1 MSLLSRFE
9 EFLTHNALVKHG
21 TGVLVAV
28 SGGVDSMVLLNLFRA
43 IASEWD
49 LTLSLAHI
57 NHGLR
62 GEESDGDEEFV
73 RDFAIEAGLQ
83 IFSTRI
89 DIPEF
94 QSIHHVSRQEAA
106 RTLRYEFFERARH
119 EAGADV
125 VATAHHADDNAETVL
140 MNALRGAGI
149 RGLTGIPM
157 RREPG
162 IIRPL
167 LFASRAD
174 IEAYAHDHGIRYR
187 QDSSNT
193 SRTYRRNS
201 LRLDVLPAL
210 GRELQTDA
218 VKSLNRLSSLMRS
231 LNDLVA
237 RETARVSPAVIFSS
251 GERTTIAVGPLR
263 AQPLFLQEELV
274 LSVLRRL
281 EIEPSESKV
290 TSVLALCDQPSGRVI
305 DLSGRYHVLRDRDTL
320 IVSAR
325 ESVTFEREIE
335 IGGTY
340 DFPGFRFSV
349 QPAVSVP
356 RTFGGSQDT
365 AYADA
370 DLLGRRLVLRSW
382 REGDWFIPLGM
393 SGRKKLS
400 DFFVNSKI
408 SRVRKP
414 EIPILESDGA
424 IVWICGLRLDN
435 RFRVSP
441 STRRAVQLIYEPKE
455 QPHAT

>member
-9 EFLTHNALVKHG
+9 EFLTQNALVERG

-28 SGGVDSMVLLNLFRA
+28 SGGVDSMVLLDLFRT

-49 LTLSLAHI
+49 LTLSLAHM

-73 RDFAIEAGLQ
+73 KNFALEAGLR

-89 DIPEF
+89 DIPGF
-94 QSIHHVSRQEAA
+94 QSTRHLSRQEAA
-106 RTLRYEFFERARH
+106 RILRYEYLQRARK

-125 VATAHHADDNAETVL
+125 VATGHQANDNAETVL

-149 RGLTGIPM
+149 RGLSGIPL

-174 IEAYAHDHGIRYR
+174 IEAYAHDRGIRYR
-187 QDSSNT
+187 EDSSNL
-193 SRTYRRNS
+193 SRAYRRNS
-201 LRLDVLPAL
+201 LRLDILPVL
-210 GRELQTDA
+210 GKELQTDP

-231 LNDLVA
+231 LNDLVE
-237 RETARVSPAVIFSS
+237 RESARVSPTVIFSTS
-251 GERTTIAVGPLR
+251 ERTIIALEPLR

-274 LSVLRRL
+274 LSVFRKL

-290 TSVLALCDQPSGRVI
+290 ASVLALGDQPSGRVI
-305 DLSGRYHVLRDRDTL
+305 DLSRRYQVLRDRDAL

-325 ESVTFEREIE
+325 ELVTFEQEIK

-349 QPAVSVP
+349 QPTISVP
-356 RTFGGSQDT
+356 RTFGKSRDT
-365 AYADA
+365 AFADA
-370 DLLGRRLVLRSW
+370 DLLGNRLVLRSW

-393 SGRKKLS
+393 HGRKKLS

-424 IVWICGLRLDN
+424 IVWVCGLRLDN

-441 STRRAVQLIYEPKE
+441 ATRRAVQFIYEPKE
-455 QPHAT
+455 QTDAA